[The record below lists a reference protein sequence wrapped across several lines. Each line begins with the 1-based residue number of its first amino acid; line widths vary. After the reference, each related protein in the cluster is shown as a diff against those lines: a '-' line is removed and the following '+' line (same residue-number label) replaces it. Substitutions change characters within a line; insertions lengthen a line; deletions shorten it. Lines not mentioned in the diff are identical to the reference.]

1 MANNPLLN
9 TFNTPFNTVPF
20 NEIKLEHFLPAV
32 KAGIEK
38 GLQNLKKIQDNIEE
52 PNFENTILLLESNS
66 EDLGKVLTVYF
77 NLYNSEADEEF
88 QKLAEE
94 ISPICSDFDNDIYLN
109 EKIFLKVKSV
119 FENIDK
125 LNLED
130 VRLTEKY
137 YKSFVRSGALLSD
150 KDKEK
155 MRKIDRELSV
165 LSPRFSKN
173 VLNATNAFE
182 LWIEDGKELDGLP
195 ESALI
200 AAKEEAKAKGKSDS
214 WLFTLQMPSYFPFMK
229 YAKNRSLREKMYMAS
244 STKCTSGEF
253 DNCENIMKIT
263 QLKFEKAQLLGYET
277 YADFVLENRMAEN
290 ISTVNKFMEDL
301 YEPSIV
307 AAKNDVQ
314 LLTNYA
320 KEIDGIDSLKPWD
333 TSYYS
338 EKLKEEKF
346 GFDDET
352 LRPYFS
358 VDSVLNGAFEIAGK
372 LYDIKFDK
380 LDNIQVFHEDVMV
393 YEVSENN
400 NHIGLLYI
408 DLYPRETKRSGA
420 WMNPLL
426 ENGLFKGK
434 VSIPINLLFFVN
446 LYPSVKES

>member
-32 KAGIEK
+32 KKGIET
-38 GLQNLKKIQDNIEE
+38 GLQNLKKIQDNTEE
-52 PNFENTILLLESNS
+52 PTFENTILLLESNS

-173 VLNATNAFE
+173 VLNATC
-182 LWIEDGKELDGLP
+182 L
-195 ESALI
+195 
-200 AAKEEAKAKGKSDS
+200 
-214 WLFTLQMPSYFPFMK
+214 
-229 YAKNRSLREKMYMAS
+229 
-244 STKCTSGEF
+244 
-253 DNCENIMKIT
+253 
-263 QLKFEKAQLLGYET
+263 
-277 YADFVLENRMAEN
+277 
-290 ISTVNKFMEDL
+290 
-301 YEPSIV
+301 
-307 AAKNDVQ
+307 VQ
-314 LLTNYA
+314 IY
-320 KEIDGIDSLKPWD
+320 
-333 TSYYS
+333 
-338 EKLKEEKF
+338 
-346 GFDDET
+346 
-352 LRPYFS
+352 
-358 VDSVLNGAFEIAGK
+358 
-372 LYDIKFDK
+372 
-380 LDNIQVFHEDVMV
+380 NIQ
-393 YEVSENN
+393 
-400 NHIGLLYI
+400 I
-408 DLYPRETKRSGA
+408 
-420 WMNPLL
+420 
-426 ENGLFKGK
+426 
-434 VSIPINLLFFVN
+434 
-446 LYPSVKES
+446 